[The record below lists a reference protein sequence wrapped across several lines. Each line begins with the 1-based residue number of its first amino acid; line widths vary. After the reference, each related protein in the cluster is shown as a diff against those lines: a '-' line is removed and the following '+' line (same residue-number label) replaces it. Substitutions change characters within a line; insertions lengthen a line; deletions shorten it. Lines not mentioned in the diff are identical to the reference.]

1 VCDLPYVILILLSYF
16 SLSLSSCPI
25 SLSSSS
31 CPISPSLSSC
41 PISPSLSSCPIFLSP
56 HPPVLSFSL
65 LILLSYS
72 SLFGRSWTVY
82 ECPVPGVRVCIRQI
96 SPFLPH
102 SYSEASLPVSVFDVE
117 VENIAE
123 GGANCMSSIMSFNL
137 SICVFQ

>member
-1 VCDLPYVILILLSYF
+1 
-16 SLSLSSCPI
+16 
-25 SLSSSS
+25 
-31 CPISPSLSSC
+31 
-41 PISPSLSSCPIFLSP
+41 
-56 HPPVLSFSL
+56 
-65 LILLSYS
+65 
-72 SLFGRSWTVY
+72 VY

-123 GGANCMSSIMSFNL
+123 GGADLITSIMSFNL